1 MADSEEEKS
10 IDLSPPA
17 LAYLSRMLDDTVFIK
32 RQQWAVTNYVALIYA
47 GIIWFAQNFQR
58 PPQVLTCA
66 LSTFAIIAGL
76 TGTYLLIHFQLDL
89 SELRGRIEKAVNYS
103 FGPKEKQAFT
113 IRERDPDRFS
123 RGGHILF
130 ALTLVCIGGAALS
143 VAAVWVKAS

>member
-1 MADSEEEKS
+1 
-10 IDLSPPA
+10 
-17 LAYLSRMLDDTVFIK
+17 ML
-32 RQQWAVTNYVALIYA
+32 
-47 GIIWFAQNFQR
+47 
-58 PPQVLTCA
+58 VLFG
-66 LSTFAIIAGL
+66 LLRTFRGNRKFSHVRCIIAGL